1 MLANRLSEQSNCQVL
16 LVEAGGSDF
25 HPFIRMPSAFS
36 LPMNSK
42 RFNWFYHAQPSSALA
57 GRALHCPRGK
67 VIGGSSSINGM
78 VWLRG
83 NRQDFDRWQTLGAA
97 GWSYRDVLPYF
108 KKSERAPANLDPSF
122 RGTEGALTVTRGSMS
137 NPLYEAFIAA
147 SVEAGFDR
155 SEDLNG
161 HQQEG
166 FGEFE
171 MSVENGIRCSSARA
185 YLRPIL
191 KRPNLKVLKN
201 TCVARVLFDGNQ
213 ARGIR
218 LSRRGTVQEL
228 TASTEVILSAG
239 AIGSPQLLQLSGVG
253 NSDHLKR
260 LGIATVMHSPEVG
273 ENLQDHLEVYLQ
285 QACSPKESLNRQL
298 GLISKGLIGARWMLT
313 QGGLGATNHFEAGGF
328 ATSTHAPWPD
338 IQYHFLPAAIS
349 YDGRA
354 RADSP
359 GFQLHTGPMKSPSRG
374 SVTVCSPDPSVHPRI
389 DFNYMSQDYDWQTFR
404 EAIEIGRSIIAQPAL
419 AQYTHKYAAGELQPG
434 ADISTRQEIDEF
446 VRHNAESAYH
456 PCGTCRMGDDEA
468 AVVDSEG
475 CVRGT
480 ERLRVIDASIFPE
493 IPNGNLNAPTIMV
506 AEKLADVILGRRL
519 PPESVPSPADK
530 ETEPRAGED
539 R

>member
-1 MLANRLSEQSNCQVL
+1 
-16 LVEAGGSDF
+16 
-25 HPFIRMPSAFS
+25 
-36 LPMNSK
+36 MNSK

-78 VWLRG
+78 VWVRG
-83 NRQDFDRWQTLGAA
+83 NAADFDRWETLGAA

-108 KKSERAPANLDPSF
+108 KKSERTSGNLDPVF
-122 RGTEGALTVTRGSMS
+122 RGTDGALAVSRGSMR

-185 YLRPIL
+185 YLSPIQN
-191 KRPNLKVLKN
+191 RPNLQVLQN
-201 TCVARVLFDGNQ
+201 TSVERVLFDGNRATGIQ
-213 ARGIR
+213 LNKRGNRQQI
-218 LSRRGTVQEL
+218 
-228 TASTEVILSAG
+228 TANAEVLLSAG

-253 NSDHLKR
+253 NSAQLKK

-285 QACSPKESLNRQL
+285 QACSPKQSLNRQL
-298 GLISKGLIGARWMLT
+298 GLISKGLIGARWLLT

-328 ATSTHAPWPD
+328 ARSSHAKWPD

-349 YDGRA
+349 YDGKA
-354 RADSP
+354 RAESP

-374 SVTVCSPDPSVHPRI
+374 SVSVCSSDPTIHPRI
-389 DFNYMSQDYDWQTFR
+389 DFNYMSHDYDWQTFR
-404 EAIEIGRSIIAQPAL
+404 EAIEIGRSIIAQPPL
-419 AQYTHKYAAGELQPG
+419 AQYADKFGRGELQPG
-434 ADISTRQEIDEF
+434 ANVTTHQEIDDF
-446 VRHNAESAYH
+446 VRQNAESAYH
-456 PCGTCRMGDDEA
+456 PCGTCRMGDDDA
-468 AVVDSEG
+468 AVVDSVG
-475 CVRGT
+475 SVRGT
-480 ERLRVIDASIFPE
+480 EGLRVIDASIFPE

-506 AEKLADVILGRRL
+506 AEKLADAILGRRL
-519 PPESVPSPADK
+519 PPESVPSPLYKEQYK
-530 ETEPRAGED
+530 ETSKVAKTVE
-539 R
+539 